1 MFWDPYKFALGINF
15 TPKIIFAH
23 NSHEPTSRRLQ
34 SPIFAS
40 SSCCDINK
48 RNNCNYHCIT
58 ISDNLYLYLCPY
70 DSIIVSL
77 YFSIYQNHY
86 LCHNASFAVSINLY
100 LYLCHYNSRCHNLY
114 LNATIIN
121 SVIMPLSMSQCHNQC
136 HTISACTCLKY
147 IPKNNHPSISFGP
160 STFTS

>member
-23 NSHEPTSRRLQ
+23 NSHEPTSRGLQ

-40 SSCCDINK
+40 SSCRDINK

-58 ISDNLYLYLCPY
+58 ISYNLYLYLCPY
-70 DSIIVSL
+70 MSIIVSIP
-77 YFSIYQNHY
+77 FSTYHNHY
-86 LCHNASFAVSINLY
+86 L
-100 LYLCHYNSRCHNLY
+100 CHNLY

-136 HTISACTCLKY
+136 HTISTCTYLKY